1 MFSPVYVG
9 SRAKQPF
16 TFLASLGLQGVL
28 VALLCLMPKTHGP
41 CLRMDTLH
49 TDELRA
55 AELVTPLY
63 FLDHITQAPSV
74 AKPGSRA
81 LRPMQE
87 ASIPELPSGQMDAV
101 KMMEE
106 LAKQAEASPS
116 EPQAEAQPAEEA
128 TVAEASTSG
137 ESEGGLAPFARWQMN
152 SGSTGYGFVHHQ
164 IKSALPVF
172 TPEPPIL
179 HGGFPEPARGK
190 EVVMNVVI
198 NEEGSIVAVKVLQG
212 IGYGVENSI
221 VETLRRWI
229 YVPAKVNGKAI
240 ASQKELRFQF
250 PG

>member
-28 VALLCLMPKTHGP
+28 VALLCLMPKAQGP

-49 TDELRA
+49 TDELRS
-55 AELVTPLY
+55 ELVTPLY

-81 LRPMQE
+81 SRPTLQD

-101 KMMEE
+101 KMMED
-106 LAKQAEASPS
+106 LAKQAEASPN
-116 EPQAEAQPAEEA
+116 EPQAEAQPVEEA
-128 TVAEASTSG
+128 AVAEAGASG
-137 ESEGGLAPFARWQMN
+137 ESEGGLVPFARWQMN
-152 SGSTGYGFVHHQ
+152 SGSNGYGFVHHQ
-164 IKSALPVF
+164 IKGALAVF
-172 TPEPPIL
+172 TPDPPIL
-179 HGGFPEPARGK
+179 HGEFPEPARGK

-198 NEEGSIVAVKVLQG
+198 NEEGTIVAVKVLQG
-212 IGYGVENSI
+212 IGFGVENSI

-229 YVPAKVNGKAI
+229 YVPAKVNGRAI
-240 ASQKELRFQF
+240 ASQKELRFRF